1 MTSRI
6 ASSRALSLLAA
17 SLFVGSAGCTSFG
30 GTANPELPLWVQ
42 RPSSNIEVVYST
54 PAVIAARHSGEPYER
69 GQPELDVRSRRVF
82 VGSSDGG
89 LYAFRAEDG
98 NQIWRFETLG
108 FVQCRPLYDADS
120 DTLYFG
126 SNDGALYRV
135 DAKNGKLRW
144 RFMTNAEVS
153 RKPVLA
159 NGILYV
165 TNANDTLL
173 ALNPETGELLW
184 HQHRAPATGMEV
196 AGYAGV
202 AVFRE
207 KAYTGFSDGTVLAFD
222 ARTGVERWQPVDLS
236 AEAEQTLGTVPEQ
249 LDVDTTPVPDQIE
262 AGAVVYVANYAGGV
276 FALDAETGAQV
287 WSNPGVVGV
296 TDLTLWSEPAHTPKT
311 APMAGQPAASTSDG
325 SPQKLLIA
333 SSGTSG
339 LVGLD
344 PETGKER
351 WRRRLP
357 RGGTSA
363 PVPLLG
369 ALMISASQLGVFL
382 VSPLGGELIDGIHI
396 AGGVSMTPA
405 AHGSRAFVL
414 TNGGHF
420 LGMHLTGPFGVS
432 TAATLGD
439 ANFFREPG

>member
-1 MTSRI
+1 MSRSLFFALGAL
-6 ASSRALSLLAA
+6 ASSA
-17 SLFVGSAGCTSFG
+17 VAGCTALGSG
-30 GTANPELPLWVQ
+30 ANPERPLWVQ

-54 PAVIAARHSGEPYER
+54 PGVVQSRHSGEPYER
-69 GQPELDVRSRRVF
+69 GQPEIDARSRRVF

-98 NQIWRFETLG
+98 SQLWRFETLG
-108 FVQCRPLYDADS
+108 FVQCRPLYDPET

-159 NGILYV
+159 GGLLYV
-165 TNANDTLL
+165 TNANDTLI
-173 ALNPETGELLW
+173 ALNPESGQLVW

-202 AVFRE
+202 AVFRD

-222 ARTGVERWQPVDLS
+222 AKTGVERWQPVDLS
-236 AEAEQTLGTVPEQ
+236 AEAEQTLGAVPEQ

-287 WSNPGVVGV
+287 WSNSGVVGV
-296 TDLTLWSEPAHTPKT
+296 TDLMLWSEPGRAIKRPTVLGEPLAT
-311 APMAGQPAASTSDG
+311 TDG
-325 SPQKLLIA
+325 EPQRVLIA
-333 SSGTSG
+333 SSGTAG

-357 RGGTSA
+357 QGGTSA
-363 PVPLLG
+363 PVPMLG

-396 AGGVSMTPA
+396 AGGVSMAPA

-420 LGMHLTGPFGVS
+420 LGMHLTGPFGAEPKRS
-432 TAATLGD
+432 LGEAD
-439 ANFFREPG
+439 FFRSTGPG